1 MLWLVLCDVA
11 SCLALG
17 TDSVTGKNYDRRK
30 VWIERI
36 GHCDTNQPGR
46 SQCRRSCTCGIII
59 CHRDLAK
66 EHRGS
71 VSPYIWGSVLLRVSV
86 VQIVRVVIVELN
98 EITGQIIDASIKV
111 HRCLGPGLLESA
123 YEAVLAY
130 ELRKRGLHVDTQLP
144 LPVTYE
150 EVNLEVGYRIDL
162 FVEHDVIVELK
173 AVEKMIPLYDAQL
186 LTYLKLRKK
195 KIGLLIN
202 FNVVLLKDGIKR
214 LAN

>member
-1 MLWLVLCDVA
+1 MSPWFVSLIDAAIFGVQVRPRHL
-11 SCLALG
+11 
-17 TDSVTGKNYDRRK
+17 TR
-30 VWIERI
+30 
-36 GHCDTNQPGR
+36 
-46 SQCRRSCTCGIII
+46 III
-59 CHRDLAK
+59 CHRDLTK

-71 VSPYIWGSVLLRVSV
+71 VSPYIWGSVLHCVSV

-162 FVEHDVIVELK
+162 FVEHEVIVELK